1 MASFCDQLV
10 TMSRRDFLQ
19 QTVGP
24 QECELASDNGGVVS
38 ALLRAIGGFEKQSAQ
53 IGIAHAAKGELTAA
67 DGSQQLIV
75 GLSQRVES
83 AITAATVTERLTD
96 SGCL

>member
-1 MASFCDQLV
+1 
-10 TMSRRDFLQ
+10 MSRRDFLQ

-75 GLSQRVES
+75 GLSKRVES
-83 AITAATVTERLTD
+83 AITAATVRTA
-96 SGCL
+96 